1 MKKLLFCATLAV
13 LAFSCSKEKR
23 ECPGS
28 IEKVFNQT
36 GFTKVKLGD
45 ANTVSITKAD
55 DFSIKAKG
63 CADDLADLVITIEP
77 GHILDIRFRNYKNN
91 RNRVDFTITLPVLNG
106 VILSGASEGAV
117 SGFEDQN
124 QVMRAVLSGASTG
137 VVNGTGIDLSVD
149 ISGASKLTATGTT
162 ETLYGNISGASKLEA
177 FGVTATEVDI
187 AASGNSIA
195 RVTAVDKIFADASG
209 ASTIYYKGNP
219 AVKSLVTSGAGRIVK
234 E

>member
-28 IEKVFNQT
+28 IEKEFNQT

-45 ANTVSITKAD
+45 ANTVNITKGDA
-55 DFSIKAKG
+55 FSIKAKG
-63 CADDLADLVITIEP
+63 CADDLADLDITVEP
-77 GHILDIRFRNYKNN
+77 GNILDIQFTSYKNN

-106 VILSGASEGAV
+106 IILSGASEGKV
-117 SGFEDQN
+117 SGFEDQDI
-124 QVMRAVLSGASTG
+124 VMRAVLSGASTG

-149 ISGASKLTATGTT
+149 ISGASKLTAKGTT

-177 FGVTATEVDI
+177 FGVSATEVDI
-187 AASGNSIA
+187 AATGNSIA

-209 ASTIYYKGNP
+209 ASIVYYKGNP
-219 AVKSLVTSGAGRIVK
+219 PVKNLVTNGAGKIIH